1 MQRRRSLVAFAV
13 LAALGSAH
21 VAMAAMPDSVTR
33 FATAPIIGTDEDQ
46 ATTRD
51 GATQDGIVFR
61 PAVAT
66 IANDTLGAVRLDTG
80 PDDTGPDD
88 IRADETN
95 DEPDPDRREVE
106 CMAKVIVHEAGNQP
120 YRGQMAVAQV
130 IRTRMK
136 KGGFGNS
143 ACAVVKQRGQFFDVD
158 AYEPSR
164 TGRRW
169 NTAVEIA
176 TDTLQGEGDEV
187 VPGALFFHSA
197 GASMPTRTRVAQIAD
212 HTFYR

>member
-1 MQRRRSLVAFAV
+1 MAFAV

-51 GATQDGIVFR
+51 GTTQDGIVFR

-66 IANDTLGAVRLDTG
+66 IANDTLGAVRLDA
-80 PDDTGPDD
+80 GPDD
-88 IRADETN
+88 IAADETN

-136 KGGFGNS
+136 SGGFGNS

-158 AYEPSR
+158 SYQPSR
-164 TGRRW
+164 TGQRW

-197 GASMPTRTRVAQIAD
+197 GASMPTRTRVAQIAG

>member
-1 MQRRRSLVAFAV
+1 MQRRRSLVALVA
-13 LAALGSAH
+13 LAALGTGH
-21 VAMAAMPDSVTR
+21 VAMAAMPHTTILA
-33 FATAPIIGTDEDQ
+33 ATMQSLTGATIDPAQ
-46 ATTRD
+46 AMPATTPAAATP
-51 GATQDGIVFR
+51 GATPAATIADDSIDGIVLDR
-61 PAVAT
+61 GAPDAPEPAAIADTPAVRSR
-66 IANDTLGAVRLDTG
+66 D
-80 PDDTGPDD
+80 
-88 IRADETN
+88 
-95 DEPDPDRREVE
+95 VE

-130 IRTRMK
+130 IRARIRA
-136 KGGFGNS
+136 GFADT
-143 ACAVVKQRGQFFDVD
+143 ACAVVKQPGQFFDVD
-158 AYEPSR
+158 AYQPAR

>member
-1 MQRRRSLVAFAV
+1 M

-33 FATAPIIGTDEDQ
+33 IATAPMIGTDAEQ
-46 ATTRD
+46 GTAP
-51 GATQDGIVFR
+51 DGITFR

-66 IANDTLGAVRLDTG
+66 IANETLDAVRLDTG
-80 PDDTGPDD
+80 PEGTTPEDIADD
-88 IRADETN
+88 DEIAT
-95 DEPDPDRREVE
+95 DAREVE

-136 KGGFGNS
+136 KGGFGDS

-158 AYEPSR
+158 AYQPAR

>member
-1 MQRRRSLVAFAV
+1 MAFAV

-33 FATAPIIGTDEDQ
+33 FATAPIIGADEDQ
-46 ATTRD
+46 ATTRE
-51 GATQDGIVFR
+51 GTTQDGIVFR

-80 PDDTGPDD
+80 PDD
-88 IRADETN
+88 IAADETD
-95 DEPDPDRREVE
+95 DEPDLDRREVE

-136 KGGFGNS
+136 SGGFGDS

-158 AYEPSR
+158 SYQPSR
-164 TGRRW
+164 TGQRW
-169 NTAVEIA
+169 NIAVEIA

-197 GASMPTRTRVAQIAD
+197 GASMPTRTRVAQIAG

>member
-1 MQRRRSLVAFAV
+1 M

-46 ATTRD
+46 ATPRD
-51 GATQDGIVFR
+51 GATPDGIVFR

-66 IANDTLGAVRLDTG
+66 IADDTLGAVRLDTG
-80 PDDTGPDD
+80 PDDTGAQDD
-88 IRADETN
+88 TDLDA
-95 DEPDPDRREVE
+95 REVE

-136 KGGFGNS
+136 SGGFGNS

-158 AYEPSR
+158 SYQPSR
-164 TGRRW
+164 TGQRW
-169 NTAVEIA
+169 NTAIEIA

-197 GASMPTRTRVAQIAD
+197 GASMPTRTRVAQIAG

>member
-33 FATAPIIGTDEDQ
+33 IATAPIIGTDADQ
-46 ATTRD
+46 A
-51 GATQDGIVFR
+51 AAPDGITFR

-66 IANDTLGAVRLDTG
+66 IANETIDGVRLDTG
-80 PDDTGPDD
+80 PDASIDDTDD
-88 IRADETN
+88 TETAADA
-95 DEPDPDRREVE
+95 REVE

-136 KGGFGNS
+136 KGGFGSS

>member
-13 LAALGSAH
+13 LAALGTAH

-33 FATAPIIGTDEDQ
+33 IATAPIIGTDADQ
-46 ATTRD
+46 GTD
-51 GATQDGIVFR
+51 PDGITFR

-66 IANDTLGAVRLDTG
+66 IANDTLGDVRLDTG
-80 PDDTGPDD
+80 PDEAATDTNADD
-88 IRADETN
+88 TTDAPVN
-95 DEPDPDRREVE
+95 ARELE

-136 KGGFGNS
+136 KGFGDS
-143 ACAVVKQRGQFFDVD
+143 ACAVVKQPGQFFDVD
-158 AYEPSR
+158 AYQPAQ

-169 NTAVEIA
+169 NTAIEIA

>member
-51 GATQDGIVFR
+51 GTTQDGIVFR

-66 IANDTLGAVRLDTG
+66 IANDTLGAVRLDA
-80 PDDTGPDD
+80 GPDD
-88 IRADETN
+88 IAANETN

-136 KGGFGNS
+136 SGGFGNS

-158 AYEPSR
+158 SYQPSR
-164 TGRRW
+164 TGQRW

-197 GASMPTRTRVAQIAD
+197 GASMPTRTRVAQIAG

>member
-46 ATTRD
+46 ATTQD

-80 PDDTGPDD
+80 PDD
-88 IRADETN
+88 IAVEETN
-95 DEPDPDRREVE
+95 DEPHLDRREVE

-136 KGGFGNS
+136 SGGFGDS

-158 AYEPSR
+158 SYQPSR
-164 TGRRW
+164 TGQRW
-169 NTAVEIA
+169 NTAIEIA

-197 GASMPTRTRVAQIAD
+197 GASMPTRTRVAQIAG

>member
-1 MQRRRSLVAFAV
+1 M

-46 ATTRD
+46 ATTQD
-51 GATQDGIVFR
+51 GATRDGIVFR

-66 IANDTLGAVRLDTG
+66 IANETIDGVRLDAG
-80 PDDTGPDD
+80 SDASIDDTDD
-88 IRADETN
+88 TETAADA
-95 DEPDPDRREVE
+95 REVE

-136 KGGFGNS
+136 KGGFGSS

-197 GASMPTRTRVAQIAD
+197 GASMPTRTRVAQIAG

>member
-46 ATTRD
+46 VTTR
-51 GATQDGIVFR
+51 DGIVFR

-80 PDDTGPDD
+80 TDD
-88 IRADETN
+88 IAADQTN
-95 DEPDPDRREVE
+95 DESDLDRREVE

-136 KGGFGNS
+136 SGGFGDS

-158 AYEPSR
+158 SYQPSR
-164 TGRRW
+164 TGQRW
-169 NTAVEIA
+169 NTAIEIA

-197 GASMPTRTRVAQIAD
+197 GASMPTRTRVAQIAG